1 MPLVQDC
8 RVCFFTKIQDQI
20 KNPHHQDFSS
30 RKETMYPKRMVF
42 HPFRQKQPTMS
53 TVFQR
58 MSNTAADSVER
69 LLNFHCILDNQL
81 KDTVLDGPNEDES
94 CDKICARKVKC
105 CKARRQSCVAVLSLL
120 TRTTEVLFVLQFYHP
135 DKVDKVDHYLIHAL
149 G

>member
-1 MPLVQDC
+1 MPLAQDC

-30 RKETMYPKRMVF
+30 RKETMYPNKDGF
-42 HPFRQKQPTMS
+42 SSIS
-53 TVFQR
+53 TVFSR
-58 MSNTAADSVER
+58 KSNTAADSVES
-69 LLNFHCILDNQL
+69 LLNFHCILDDQL

-94 CDKICARKVKC
+94 CNKICAGKVKC
-105 CKARRQSCVAVLSLL
+105 CKARQQSCVTVLSLL

-135 DKVDKVDHYLIHAL
+135 DKVDEVDHNLIHAS